1 MGAAIAKL
9 LGSGNGLTNY
19 GVQATPGG
27 PTSYANPAQMGQ
39 LVGADSAAATA
50 PGRSDMSGT
59 ITPPTL
65 TSTQV
70 GDTPAGGIGPMQDPA
85 VSVTENP
92 DKTSTPR
99 FTAPPVGVQPT
110 VTRPTFEQ
118 AQTIPGALTKG
129 GVLASLLLPAITG
142 AANGLSAMQVTNPHI
157 QPGLGGAFAA
167 GVNTPNLLK
176 TQQNQLQAENLGLQK
191 EQAQI
196 NSIPGQMQQQ
206 RALQTS
212 EINRNNAMADRKDVF
227 QAKDGSILER
237 QSDGT
242 MKTLYAAPSKPD
254 AQDSVDGR
262 QQIIAGLKSGET
274 PYTLSNEQEQGYILT
289 GKLPADPKDP
299 NPNPSSLLLSAASGD
314 KTAMKALQIQSNMEV
329 QTHRGF
335 SATSTDGLSAGLNR
349 SSMDGWTA
357 GVDTGV
363 WVSNPLKSAGSVSG
377 ASNPLKSAGRV
388 AGLAVSH

>member
-1 MGAAIAKL
+1 
-9 LGSGNGLTNY
+9 
-19 GVQATPGG
+19 
-27 PTSYANPAQMGQ
+27 
-39 LVGADSAAATA
+39 
-50 PGRSDMSGT
+50 
-59 ITPPTL
+59 
-65 TSTQV
+65 
-70 GDTPAGGIGPMQDPA
+70 MQDPA

>member
-176 TQQNQLQAENLGLQK
+176 QQSMGLQAEGLGLQK

-196 NSIPGQMQQQ
+196 AAIPGH
-206 RALQTS
+206 S
-212 EINRNNAMADRKDVF
+212 
-227 QAKDGSILER
+227 QAEL
-237 QSDGT
+237 
-242 MKTLYAAPSKPD
+242 
-254 AQDSVDGR
+254 
-262 QQIIAGLKSGET
+262 
-274 PYTLSNEQEQGYILT
+274 NEM
-289 GKLPADPKDP
+289 
-299 NPNPSSLLLSAASGD
+299 
-314 KTAMKALQIQSNMEV
+314 TARTN
-329 QTHRGF
+329 F
-335 SATSTDGLSAGLNR
+335 YN
-349 SSMDGWTA
+349 
-357 GVDTGV
+357 
-363 WVSNPLKSAGSVSG
+363 AGSDRRGNYTIPGV
-377 ASNPLKSAGRV
+377 
-388 AGLAVSH
+388 GLVGPDPSQPNGYKVII